1 MASHL
6 RQQLWHTAQ
15 HWFAFIGLRRVIS
28 GVVTTILI
36 AGTAWFVL
44 KPSPIPV
51 ELVLPHT
58 ATSSVSIPSAGTVH
72 VHVAGAVNK
81 PGVYVLPAQSRVVD
95 AVRAAGGSL
104 SIADLER
111 INLAQT
117 VTDAEQIFIPRRTS
131 TRPRVTVAPR
141 LRPTPRT
148 TSTTLPSGASQGSR
162 IININTATAS
172 QLESLT
178 GVGPATARAIISYR
192 TTKGPFAKV
201 EDLLNVPG
209 IGPAKLSAMR
219 SEISVS

>member
-148 TSTTLPSGASQGSR
+148 TSTTLPNGASQGSR